1 MVKYSYD
8 KKYWPDFETGN
19 NIDWCLTNG
28 LGSYSSGTLIGGLS
42 RSHQGL
48 LVASLHSPGQRF
60 VIMEQVAE
68 WVKVAG
74 NTYDLETSSKMVDG
88 KIQYRNGQDYLKE
101 VSYDGTM
108 TFHYECG
115 NTKAA
120 PAIPTDSGGAIAN
133 IIESSSVTGESVND
147 NISVPESVPEFELT
161 KYVAL
166 KRGENT
172 LAIGYDFVNNTDS
185 EAKVVLTPWFNFR
198 KENTITYPGVPKYD
212 KLRTGNTL
220 SLVPRSNPYVRVD
233 LSVSG
238 GTYYDC
244 PVPIDA
250 GSRLIHEAESGLDG
264 LCAHYSPYDIS
275 VSVPPHSKSSYSMLC
290 NVVMS
295 DVIQGMALL
304 QQASDC
310 FINNRSAHMI
320 VRDCR
325 LYYSELINR
334 TGYDDPFINKLTLA
348 ADSFIADRA
357 STGTSTILSRLPRS
371 IDKAPDSL
379 IAFTG
384 LTLCTKRYDDAGQIL
399 FTFAKH
405 IKNGLTPSSFNQ
417 SSDIPSYESADA
429 SLWLIINVYK
439 YLKYLRND
447 PDVTNEYMRNAA
459 SYVYNNIYPLLAGI
473 IDSYEHGTD
482 LAIKMLPNGLLQ
494 VGDVSTN
501 ATWMN
506 CVIDGSPVTPRYG
519 CPVEIN
525 ALWYNALCIMETL
538 GKVCHVDTS
547 HYRTLADKI
556 KAVFRKIY
564 WNTDRNCLY
573 DVVLYDELT
582 DSFVPA
588 DNSIRPNQIYAVSL
602 PFSLLIAKEERAVID
617 TVGRKLYIGAAIKTL
632 SSDSYGY
639 IGKYNGTP
647 DKRRLSSHNGTAW
660 SFLLGAYLSAFRKTF
675 GTSKDGKNRLRSMYS
690 VIEEHMEHSGCI
702 GGISAVYGGDTPYV
716 CDGAYNHSSAV
727 GEILRSYIEDVI
739 MPAIK

>member
-1 MVKYSYD
+1 MLKYTYD
-8 KKYWPDFETGN
+8 KNNWPDFVTGN

-48 LVASLHSPGQRF
+48 LVASLHSPAQRF
-60 VIMEQVAE
+60 VIMEQMCE
-68 WVKVAG
+68 WVKAGG
-74 NTYDLETSSKMVDG
+74 NTYDLETSVKMVDG
-88 KIQYRNGQDYLKE
+88 KLQYRNGQDYLTS

-115 NTKAA
+115 STMAS
-120 PAIPTDSGGAIAN
+120 PASPTDSGGAIAT
-133 IIESSSVTGESVND
+133 IIENSSDADADSESTL
-147 NISVPESVPEFELT
+147 ELVPEFELT

-172 LAIGYDFVNNTDS
+172 LAIGYDFVNNTDT

-212 KLRTGNTL
+212 KLRTGDTL

-233 LSVSG
+233 LSISG

-244 PVPIDA
+244 PTPVDA
-250 GSRLIHEAESGLDG
+250 GSQLIHEVESGLDG
-264 LCAHYSPYDIS
+264 LCAHFSPYDIS
-275 VSVPPHSKSSYSMLC
+275 VSVPAHSKSSYSVLC
-290 NVVMS
+290 NVVIS

-310 FINNRSAHMI
+310 FINNRSAHRI
-320 VRDCR
+320 VNECR
-325 LYYSELINR
+325 KYYAELINNS
-334 TGYDDPFINKLTLA
+334 GYDDAFINKLILS

-357 STGTSTILSRLPRS
+357 STGTSTILSRMPRS
-371 IDKAPDSL
+371 VDKAPDSL

-405 IKNGLTPSSFNQ
+405 IEKGLTPSSFNHA
-417 SSDIPSYESADA
+417 SDEPTYESADA
-429 SLWLIINVYK
+429 SLWLILDVYK

-447 PDVTNEYMRNAA
+447 PKVSQEYMRSAA
-459 SYVYNNIYPLLAGI
+459 SYIYNNIYPLLAGI
-473 IDSYEHGTD
+473 IDAYENGTD
-482 LAIKMLPNGLLQ
+482 LAIKMLPNGLLS

-506 CVIDGSPVTPRYG
+506 CVIDGTPVTPRYG

-525 ALWYNALCIMETL
+525 ALWYNALCVMETL
-538 GKVCHVDTS
+538 GKVCHVDVT
-547 HYRTLADKI
+547 HYKQLSDKI
-556 KAVFRKIY
+556 KNVFRKIY
-564 WNTDRNCLY
+564 WNADRNCLY
-573 DVVLYDELT
+573 DVVLYDEAT
-582 DSFVPA
+582 GEFTPA

-602 PFSLLIAKEERAVID
+602 PFSLLIAKEERAIVD
-617 TVGRKLYIGAAIKTL
+617 TVGRKLYVGAAVKSL
-632 SSDSYGY
+632 SSDSHGY
-639 IGKYNGTP
+639 IGKYQGTP
-647 DKRRLSSHNGTAW
+647 DERRRAAHNGTAW
-660 SFLLGAYLSAFRKTF
+660 SFLLGAYLSAFRKTY
-675 GTSKDGKNRLRSMYS
+675 GNSKDGKARLRTMYS
-690 VIEEHMEHSGCI
+690 VIEEHMEHAGCI
-702 GGISAVYGGDTPYV
+702 GGISAVYGGDTPFI
-716 CDGAYNHSSAV
+716 CDGAFTFNHASAV

-739 MPAIK
+739 MPSIK